1 MSKKVLTEENQ
12 SVIIQIVQNGQEH
25 VQKSDRDKGGTMI
38 QIKCVSGEPAYM
50 ETELGAMLSAGWE
63 IISIETSIYE
73 SYGTVRKD
81 VTAFLKK
88 ASE

>member
-1 MSKKVLTEENQ
+1 
-12 SVIIQIVQNGQEH
+12 
-25 VQKSDRDKGGTMI
+25 MI
-38 QIKCVSGEPAYM
+38 QIKCVSGEPGYM

-63 IISIETSIYE
+63 IISIETNIYE